1 MWLIKSIGLGL
12 LAVLAALVVCVIS
25 AVIAVFILSAR
36 DGSGGGI
43 GWAPVSLIRQQ
54 PWLAVAMVVL
64 LCLLFALGVGA
75 GHRRYFAR

>member
-36 DGSGGGI
+36 EGSGGI
-43 GWAPVSLIRQQ
+43 GWDPVSLIRQQ
-54 PWLAVAMVVL
+54 PWVAVAMVVL

-75 GHRRYFAR
+75 GYRRYFAR